1 MKIKVVTM
9 FFVMFFLSGCLEVTP
24 NPDFYSGNNPGTT
37 VTYYSHFSYG
47 SVRHWPNY
55 YVSGGRYYQLPFGVP
70 DKRKYNCFY
79 SHINYKRELVCD

>member
-24 NPDFYSGNNPGTT
+24 NPDFYRDYNPGTT
-37 VTYYSHFSYG
+37 VTYYSHFTYG
-47 SVRHWPNY
+47 PVGHWPIY
-55 YVSGGRYYQLPFGVP
+55 YVSGRRYYQLPFGVP